1 MSNIDAA
8 TRAYATAVGSAG
20 SATRENERYMS
31 SLEARLTALRA
42 EFQNLSTK
50 TIESEFVGS
59 ILDAGTA
66 LLKFGQ
72 SDIGQVIIKV
82 GSLTTGFALLNKSLG
97 GTLVSGLKEV
107 GSGFVTLISSI
118 RTGDMAMN
126 GFAATANAAFSP
138 ASVWILGITAAV
150 GVIYGIVKA
159 IDAATVTTKELY
171 EAADESKSKYESIK
185 AELDGLSIRTDLTE
199 EEERRLKILQAQY
212 DIYKEMYQKDAQ
224 AAFES
229 KYRGNVTQTTT
240 EYDDT
245 GFGVTTTSSRTKISI
260 IGEEIAHYKQ
270 LEYQIGQTKKAID
283 DVDTSQV
290 GSAETISS
298 LNEQLEQQESQYL
311 QGKQAMLDYIKD
323 MDDFKASGNELTSQE
338 QHLYNIMA
346 DILGLYDATGEA
358 ASNAAN
364 GIKDFE
370 DAEEDAEES
379 SVDLISALFDE
390 EGKLTDL
397 GKAALDA
404 SSDLKEMVKQQL
416 EAERKA
422 AAADFSILV
431 SKIQEVGSA
440 ALYTKEQLVQMMAAA
455 GMQTGS
461 AFEGDLSSV
470 YAEQVRQGITD
481 LDFESWQGDYL
492 NNLGYVAQ
500 KERIAQIDRQLKQL
514 EDKKEDTKT
523 TSGGGGSSKTPI
535 DTLKEELSL
544 IDDQVK
550 LSENRNEQESERIA
564 LYRSAQDK
572 IKTLE
577 DTYRKQGYND
587 TSKEIVELENLW
599 YDYQKKIA
607 EIAGSTAGAIADG
620 ISDGTDELEKEME
633 EQVAQQEA
641 ELQNAI
647 SQRQAEVNAFYDAEI
662 DKLKQRNEEIE
673 KAIDLEE
680 KLEALEKAKSQRM
693 LVYEDG
699 QFKYQQNY
707 AAIAEAQKPIDEANL
722 QKIYDD
728 EVARLEEQRKAEL
741 EYVAEEEKLHQRL
754 KQLNDLSDEL
764 VRDEDFAKALVY
776 INAEGRGT
784 AALDSSD
791 VSHAT
796 GASLNLAD
804 YAMGEAYS
812 GSFMGVEQGKVYSDM
827 IDALGKNTATVSEV
841 KDYIS
846 QTISQDYIKRVGSTA
861 FRDTMSVEEAKDLA
875 DEISS
880 IQSQIGSLRS
890 KRGYATGTTS
900 ATFGLHMLGEHGR
913 ELGLLSH
920 GDGVIP
926 HGITENLMK
935 LGQYSPAELIKSIV
949 GMFNGLVSSVINQN
963 FGSITLPNVTDFNS
977 FANEMKNFKNYATQN
992 AYTR

>member
-1 MSNIDAA
+1 M
-8 TRAYATAVGSAG
+8 
-20 SATRENERYMS
+20 
-31 SLEARLTALRA
+31 
-42 EFQNLSTK
+42 
-50 TIESEFVGS
+50 
-59 ILDAGTA
+59 
-66 LLKFGQ
+66 
-72 SDIGQVIIKV
+72 
-82 GSLTTGFALLNKSLG
+82 
-97 GTLVSGLKEV
+97 
-107 GSGFVTLISSI
+107 
-118 RTGDMAMN
+118 
-126 GFAATANAAFSP
+126 
-138 ASVWILGITAAV
+138 
-150 GVIYGIVKA
+150 
-159 IDAATVTTKELY
+159 
-171 EAADESKSKYESIK
+171 
-185 AELDGLSIRTDLTE
+185 
-199 EEERRLKILQAQY
+199 
-212 DIYKEMYQKDAQ
+212 
-224 AAFES
+224 
-229 KYRGNVTQTTT
+229 
-240 EYDDT
+240 
-245 GFGVTTTSSRTKISI
+245 
-260 IGEEIAHYKQ
+260 
-270 LEYQIGQTKKAID
+270 
-283 DVDTSQV
+283 
-290 GSAETISS
+290 
-298 LNEQLEQQESQYL
+298 
-311 QGKQAMLDYIKD
+311 
-323 MDDFKASGNELTSQE
+323 
-338 QHLYNIMA
+338 
-346 DILGLYDATGEA
+346 
-358 ASNAAN
+358 
-364 GIKDFE
+364 
-370 DAEEDAEES
+370 
-379 SVDLISALFDE
+379 
-390 EGKLTDL
+390 
-397 GKAALDA
+397 
-404 SSDLKEMVKQQL
+404 
-416 EAERKA
+416 
-422 AAADFSILV
+422 
-431 SKIQEVGSA
+431 
-440 ALYTKEQLVQMMAAA
+440 
-455 GMQTGS
+455 
-461 AFEGDLSSV
+461 
-470 YAEQVRQGITD
+470 
-481 LDFESWQGDYL
+481 
-492 NNLGYVAQ
+492 
-500 KERIAQIDRQLKQL
+500 
-514 EDKKEDTKT
+514 
-523 TSGGGGSSKTPI
+523 
-535 DTLKEELSL
+535 
-544 IDDQVK
+544 
-550 LSENRNEQESERIA
+550 
-564 LYRSAQDK
+564 YRSAQDK
-572 IKTLE
+572 IKVLE

-599 YDYQKKIA
+599 YDYNKKIA
-607 EIAGSTAGAIADG
+607 EIAGSTASAIADG
-620 ISDGTDELEKEME
+620 ISDGTDELEKEMD
-633 EQVAQQEA
+633 AQLAKQEA

-741 EYVAEEEKLHQRL
+741 EYVAEEEKLLQRL
-754 KQLNDLSDEL
+754 RSLNNLSDGL

-776 INAEGRGT
+776 INAEGRET

-861 FRDTMSVEEAKDLA
+861 FRDTMSVEEAKSLA

-935 LGQYSPAELIKSIV
+935 LGQYSPVELIKSIV
-949 GMFNGLVSSVINQN
+949 GMFKGLVSSVINQN